1 MYEALALVDATF
13 YLIHSMSETGDFRTE
28 ERSMA
33 QRFARAAEGQDVGCI
48 VFLGGLHPT
57 DEELSEHLGS
67 RVEVGQIFLESAVPT
82 AALQAGVVLG
92 KGSISFRM
100 LRHLSERLPGAIGPG
115 WIRHKI
121 TPISVRDVT
130 FYLAG
135 AAELPPEVN
144 RTFDIGGPE
153 TLEYAAMMQEYA
165 KTEGLLPRIVF
176 SAPVTTPEL
185 AAKWISLITPIK
197 ANLATPLIGSLLHN
211 TVVKERDLESY
222 TGTPPG
228 GNQTFAEAIT
238 AANKGTDTRRWQKT
252 LGAVN
257 TAVTACGII
266 GSSLVTTNG
275 RKYRRLSKPSW
286 QPPAFV
292 FPVVWT
298 ALYVDIALVNS
309 LVIADQ
315 LEAKET
321 NAARS
326 HASVLGFN
334 LALNAGW
341 CGVFFRSHRRKLAA
355 VWAGALA
362 ISSADLVR
370 RAWESSPE
378 RGVVLSPYAA
388 WTSFATALSAEIA
401 RRNR

>member
-1 MYEALALVDATF
+1 MPWGDKIVDEGENAGAGQVEVFEGDATSSEDLHEALALVDATF

-92 KGSISFRM
+92 EGSISFRM

-144 RTFDIGGPE
+144 RTFDIGGPD

-185 AAKWISLITPIK
+185 AAKWISLITPSKLTLPPHLSAACCTILLSK
-197 ANLATPLIGSLLHN
+197 NAT
-211 TVVKERDLESY
+211 
-222 TGTPPG
+222 
-228 GNQTFAEAIT
+228 
-238 AANKGTDTRRWQKT
+238 
-252 LGAVN
+252 
-257 TAVTACGII
+257 
-266 GSSLVTTNG
+266 SSLIPALRPVAT
-275 RKYRRLSKPSW
+275 RPLEKPL
-286 QPPAFV
+286 QPPTRE
-292 FPVVWT
+292 P
-298 ALYVDIALVNS
+298 I
-309 LVIADQ
+309 
-315 LEAKET
+315 LEVGK
-321 NAARS
+321 RP
-326 HASVLGFN
+326 
-334 LALNAGW
+334 
-341 CGVFFRSHRRKLAA
+341 
-355 VWAGALA
+355 
-362 ISSADLVR
+362 SAQ
-370 RAWESSPE
+370 
-378 RGVVLSPYAA
+378 
-388 WTSFATALSAEIA
+388 SAPP
-401 RRNR
+401 